1 MRLVFFMKNP
11 LMHAST
17 GLTGPIYL
25 QSVIRT
31 ADVSEGGGGG
41 GLTHQFLLYPKS
53 RQFHWKKSKNTWKN
67 CNIAIRNVYSGPL
80 GGMGRQ
86 NSPWFLSSRAG
97 PTRDN
102 CGDNLTSFVGQKIV
116 ASHILRIVM
125 WHRSFR
131 MLSQC
136 RVVALKIVAGP
147 PLVSAEF
154 SCAILYK

>member
-1 MRLVFFMKNP
+1 MKNP